1 MFASGALFVVCFV
14 ATFWGRVFLTGLASG
29 SEASGTSLSERT
41 TMIFS
46 CIAFELI
53 DFLIRAST
61 SFRDQL
67 NDYIWDK
74 INGRNPNAV
83 EPVDDSDKNINRVKS
98 NRFVG
103 DHATRLYAEVQMIEV
118 YFEVMA
124 VTLFPIFTMML
135 EVQYLGVDSGK
146 AIDSGIVN
154 IFIQKFIQMPFTAM
168 CFKVKGIRPGA
179 MGPFVWRLNII
190 STMLIPGFLVCLR
203 YTAPCII
210 ENLSLQGQ

>member
-1 MFASGALFVVCFV
+1 MVCFV

-29 SEASGTSLSERT
+29 SESSGTSISART
-41 TMIFS
+41 TMILS
-46 CIAFELI
+46 CIAFEVI
-53 DFLIRAST
+53 DFIIRSTT

-83 EPVDDSDKNINRVKS
+83 EPVDSGDKNINRVKS

-103 DHATRLYAEVQMIEV
+103 DHASRLYAEVQMVEV

-135 EVQYLGVDSGK
+135 EIEYLGVNGSDSFN
-146 AIDSGIVN
+146 SNIVN
-154 IFIQKFIQMPFTAM
+154 IMIQKLIQMPFTASV
-168 CFKVKGIRPGA
+168 FKLKGISTSAMRPF
-179 MGPFVWRLNII
+179 MWRLNLL
-190 STMLIPGFLVCLR
+190 SVVLIPGFLVCLR
-203 YTAPCII
+203 YMAPCII
-210 ENLSLQGQ
+210 ENLSLQGG